1 MAVEQD
7 LVLALEFLTE
17 GARAVVPASM
27 ARPAFTT
34 ESFQQETQK
43 VQEKAKP
50 WTMGRSIQG
59 VGIGPKITK
68 GKATED
74 LALRVYVGRK
84 KARAKVTNPVPKSV
98 QVPEVGRIGT
108 DVVEIGRI
116 ELETFSSRV
125 RPAMP
130 GSGLGHRDV
139 SVGTFGCLVRRRTGS
154 SRRRRRLYVLSNSHV
169 LANSGLARKGDPIL
183 QPGKKDGGL
192 IRRDRVAS
200 LTDFVPF
207 DFGPG
212 FPNLVDAAIARVRK
226 RSVEAEIRILGIRPS
241 GVSTELARDM
251 MVRKVGRTTDL
262 TFGQVS
268 DVHFRTRVG
277 YKKTPTRRA
286 STGLRDLVLCS
297 RYTEGGDS
305 GSLVLNERDEAV
317 GLHFAGSPASSIFC
331 RIENVLEALDLE
343 LVT

>member
-59 VGIGPKITK
+59 VGIGPKVTK

-74 LALRVYVGRK
+74 LALRVYVQKK
-84 KARAKVTNPVPKSV
+84 KAKAKVKNPVPKSV
-98 QVPEVGRIGT
+98 QVPEVGQIGT
-108 DVVEIGRI
+108 DVLEIGKV
-116 ELETFSSRV
+116 ELETFTDRV

-139 SVGTFGCLVRRRTGS
+139 SVGTFGCLVRRRSGS
-154 SRRRRRLYVLSNSHV
+154 RRRRRRLYVLSNSHV
-169 LANSGLARKGDPIL
+169 LANSGLGKTGDPIL
-183 QPGKKDGGL
+183 QPGKKDEGL
-192 IRRDRVAS
+192 IRRDRIGN
-200 LTDFVPF
+200 LTQFIPF
-207 DFGPG
+207 DFSPG

-226 RSVEAEIRILGIRPS
+226 RSVEAELRILGIRPA
-241 GVSTELARDM
+241 GVSTEVVRDM

-262 TFGQVS
+262 TFGQVT
-268 DVHFRTRVG
+268 DVHFRTRVS
-277 YKKTPTRRA
+277 YKKTATRRA
-286 STGLRDLVLCS
+286 SAGLRDLVLCT
-297 RYTEGGDS
+297 RYTQGGDS

-317 GLHFAGSPASSIFC
+317 GLHFAGSPGSSIFC
-331 RIENVLEALDLE
+331 RIENVLEALDVE